1 MNVKKDILLP
11 ALLMMLLV
19 CAGCTKNEFYV
30 DVEATP
36 DYASSLRLEYYAS
49 DAKKGWLNTY
59 EVRGGMAQH
68 LTLAT
73 VQPAVVFI
81 TCGGRT
87 LTCFWAERGDK
98 LKLSSQDGFWTATGN
113 ATSDELAVWQRQNR
127 NIIQADAALDLNK
140 AVSAYVKANPDKRS
154 TAIILYV
161 YYNSKADVR
170 GFDQL
175 VRMLKGDA
183 ASGDVLR
190 ALGRVNIA
198 EAPERVNA
206 MRLRARG
213 DTALTVSPA
222 QAKATVYLFWYSTDF
237 HHQGSGTLRRLLRGN
252 ANVRVADINMQ
263 ADTSNWSYTLEAD
276 SIRGWSCVWAPGAE
290 QNASLKDLHL
300 LSPDFL
306 MVADGRSRIIYRGTD
321 AEEAAKAALS
331 VR

>member
-127 NIIQADAALDLNK
+127 I
-140 AVSAYVKANPDKRS
+140 
-154 TAIILYV
+154 
-161 YYNSKADVR
+161 
-170 GFDQL
+170 
-175 VRMLKGDA
+175 
-183 ASGDVLR
+183 
-190 ALGRVNIA
+190 
-198 EAPERVNA
+198 
-206 MRLRARG
+206 
-213 DTALTVSPA
+213 
-222 QAKATVYLFWYSTDF
+222 
-237 HHQGSGTLRRLLRGN
+237 
-252 ANVRVADINMQ
+252 
-263 ADTSNWSYTLEAD
+263 
-276 SIRGWSCVWAPGAE
+276 
-290 QNASLKDLHL
+290 
-300 LSPDFL
+300 
-306 MVADGRSRIIYRGTD
+306 
-321 AEEAAKAALS
+321 
-331 VR
+331 